1 MVPGLEDYLEKIPPS
16 TMVDGVKYTRL
27 AEMPFQRS
35 NLGLVAAHGGVYAI
49 GGSKQNPA
57 YYNVSFLDLSSTA
70 AAAAS
75 AASTSTAP
83 SAGGAAAAHS
93 AGGADASSKA
103 RQPPSSP
110 PISAGWKVLAPLN
123 EARCW
128 PMVAAIVGTDGREMV
143 VAAGGVSLVP
153 MFEPMS
159 SVEVYDK
166 DTNTW
171 TLLDTP
177 SNGALPTPVGFGSGA
192 ALNATHMLAG
202 GGMGP
207 GTTGTEEYTFSL
219 N

>member
-1 MVPGLEDYLEKIPPS
+1 
-16 TMVDGVKYTRL
+16 
-27 AEMPFQRS
+27 
-35 NLGLVAAHGGVYAI
+35 
-49 GGSKQNPA
+49 
-57 YYNVSFLDLSSTA
+57 
-70 AAAAS
+70 
-75 AASTSTAP
+75 
-83 SAGGAAAAHS
+83 
-93 AGGADASSKA
+93 
-103 RQPPSSP
+103 
-110 PISAGWKVLAPLN
+110 
-123 EARCW
+123 
-128 PMVAAIVGTDGREMV
+128 MVAAIVDTDGREMV